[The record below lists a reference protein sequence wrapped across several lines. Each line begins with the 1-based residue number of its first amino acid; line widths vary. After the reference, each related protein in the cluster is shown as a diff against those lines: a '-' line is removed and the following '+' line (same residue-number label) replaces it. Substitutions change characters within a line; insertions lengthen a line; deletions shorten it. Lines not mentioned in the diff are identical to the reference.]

1 MKNTIMETQ
10 NILYAMNTKMEEA
23 EEWINE
29 KEEKIMENNEAKQNK
44 ES

>member
-1 MKNTIMETQ
+1 MKNTIMEIQ
-10 NILYAMNTKMEEA
+10 NILYAMNTNMEEA

-29 KEEKIMENNEAKQNK
+29 KEEKIMENNEAEQNR